1 MTEHASTANY
11 AVSQQAA
18 PFVSQP
24 AHSATPVD
32 IGFGHMGLDD
42 VANSTSTQPLDQ
54 AGHDALSKAA
64 LFLATA
70 GHAVAGEKIKLAD
83 YLIGEGNLLP
93 SVTAL
98 FSTLDRVH
106 PVDVEDINPHEQ
118 PASYKED
125 AVLRPCHLQADSTGH
140 PPAVALME
148 LFVELLA
155 QFAEPTEAPDDLPDA
170 HKDLLIFMS
179 IFDAMN
185 AKPKFR
191 QLVTLLK
198 KASQPPPLFESG
210 KAANMVVIALAW
222 GILWN
227 RLSAKLE
234 QASPG
239 HVMPRPRNWTLRGS
253 LASFVP
259 SLYQDDES
267 ASEDQC
273 SSESDAESN
282 SLKQPASRI
291 QSSPTSPP
299 DAAFSSPRSRTV
311 SPSAQVKHAPPGAN
325 LDPSL
330 LIPSFASYPAH
341 TAASPRLHPTMSKL
355 SRDGA
360 PLITAETVIPRK
372 LGKVPSRRR
381 SYHKDGESSSS
392 DEEDRAQELARS
404 FAFNQEQLSSELVS
418 YLSGTVSAADYLHN
432 LVGNSVQGSRCSKT
446 LMQAIAL
453 VCDRKGDVYACVPT
467 ATPAKPSL
475 VRCHFFLVAAPAS
488 ALGTDP
494 RMGKVGHPAGL
505 PATSYST
512 ALVFLDQ
519 FAQGTGV
526 NVRGLIK
533 LLDDA
538 VVLAKSHVSRS
549 GVALDRQHHTVM
561 GFVASFLQRVLCSAL
576 LVAETFDSDHLR
588 SLADCSATSWFS
600 TLFHQQVAPI
610 LLVPHGQTHHTVSL
624 RSVLIALGVA
634 CPTCGLVGFL
644 PTHCPTTGCYVPRES
659 SASNGEFNAAYG
671 KYARHLDAT
680 EPLAD
685 GAKRV
690 TASGAERK
698 RLQGIFRDSPEGRL
712 VQSRRSDT
720 RPSVDEAAEFMEDDQ
735 AKIPEAEPCSMHE
748 HLRFKYGYFLDKP
761 VTGMSGRRRR

>member
-1 MTEHASTANY
+1 MSQPSPSASLPKRGERQSSRLAERSDELLTEHASTANY

-42 VANSTSTQPLDQ
+42 VANTTSTQPVDQ
-54 AGHDALSKAA
+54 AVHDALSKAA
-64 LFLATA
+64 LLLATA

-83 YLIGEGNLLP
+83 YVIGEGNLIP

-106 PVDVEDINPHEQ
+106 PVDVEDIDPHEQ

-191 QLVTLLK
+191 QLVTLVKKVFTEVRNTLDPGSSVSPVDFCVVRLLGSDGFRSIPSSLFSREQLCSPAVLPSGLLLK
-198 KASQPPPLFESG
+198 LLSFWGGASQPPPLFESG

-282 SLKQPASRI
+282 SLKPPASRI

-299 DAAFSSPRSRTV
+299 DAAFSSPRSRIV
-311 SPSAQVKHAPPGAN
+311 LPSAQVKHPPPGAN

-341 TAASPRLHPTMSKL
+341 TAASPRLHPAVSKL
-355 SRDGA
+355 TRDGA
-360 PLITAETVIPRK
+360 PLITSESVIPRK

-381 SYHKDGESSSS
+381 SYLKDGESSSS
-392 DEEDRAQELARS
+392 DEDERAQELARS
-404 FAFNQEQLSSELVS
+404 FAFTQEQLSSDLVS
-418 YLSGTVSAADYLHN
+418 YLSRTASAADYLHN
-432 LVGNSVQGSRCSKT
+432 LVGNSVQGSRCSKS

-453 VCDRKGDVYACVPT
+453 VCDRNGDVYACVPT
-467 ATPAKPSL
+467 AA
-475 VRCHFFLVAAPAS
+475 
-488 ALGTDP
+488 
-494 RMGKVGHPAGL
+494 
-505 PATSYST
+505 YS
-512 ALVFLDQ
+512 
-519 FAQGTGV
+519 
-526 NVRGLIK
+526 
-533 LLDDA
+533 
-538 VVLAKSHVSRS
+538 
-549 GVALDRQHHTVM
+549 
-561 GFVASFLQRVLCSAL
+561 
-576 LVAETFDSDHLR
+576 HL
-588 SLADCSATSWFS
+588 SCK
-600 TLFHQQVAPI
+600 
-610 LLVPHGQTHHTVSL
+610 G
-624 RSVLIALGVA
+624 
-634 CPTCGLVGFL
+634 
-644 PTHCPTTGCYVPRES
+644 
-659 SASNGEFNAAYG
+659 
-671 KYARHLDAT
+671 
-680 EPLAD
+680 
-685 GAKRV
+685 
-690 TASGAERK
+690 
-698 RLQGIFRDSPEGRL
+698 
-712 VQSRRSDT
+712 
-720 RPSVDEAAEFMEDDQ
+720 
-735 AKIPEAEPCSMHE
+735 
-748 HLRFKYGYFLDKP
+748 
-761 VTGMSGRRRR
+761 